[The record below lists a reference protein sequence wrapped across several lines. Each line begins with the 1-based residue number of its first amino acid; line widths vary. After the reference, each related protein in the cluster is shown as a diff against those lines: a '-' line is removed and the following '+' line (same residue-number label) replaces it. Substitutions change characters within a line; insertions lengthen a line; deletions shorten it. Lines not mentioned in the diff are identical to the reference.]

1 MTSRILAT
9 IATLCAGLTLAAVP
23 AARAGETAHPLS
35 TEWLSAP
42 LLPGP
47 GEAPTCRAGDPATRS
62 AMAQTA
68 EKIARIRA
76 QLAAEAAGAPNGP
89 EVVVLGNRGYNY
101 GSGSVV
107 DPTLIEFEARRLSR

>member
-76 QLAAEAAGAPNGP
+76 QLAAEAASSNGP

-101 GSGSVV
+101 GSGAMV
-107 DPTLIEFEARRLSR
+107 DPTLIDFEARGDR